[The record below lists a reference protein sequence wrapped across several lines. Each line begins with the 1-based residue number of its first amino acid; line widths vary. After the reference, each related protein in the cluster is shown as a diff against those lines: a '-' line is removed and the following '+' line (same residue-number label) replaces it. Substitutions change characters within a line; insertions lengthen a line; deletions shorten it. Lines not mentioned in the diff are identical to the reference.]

1 MVKVKA
7 VDGRLSLQTG
17 ELEAPF
23 DGTLVSV
30 LDLAIDEG
38 FQGLC
43 QTEVLGR
50 GLSQHLIQMVAYGGQ
65 VQLLQFLL

>member
-1 MVKVKA
+1 
-7 VDGRLSLQTG
+7 
-17 ELEAPF
+17 
-23 DGTLVSV
+23 VSA

-50 GLSQHLIQMVAYGGQ
+50 GLSQHLIQMVADGGQ
-65 VQLLQFLL
+65 VQLLQLLL